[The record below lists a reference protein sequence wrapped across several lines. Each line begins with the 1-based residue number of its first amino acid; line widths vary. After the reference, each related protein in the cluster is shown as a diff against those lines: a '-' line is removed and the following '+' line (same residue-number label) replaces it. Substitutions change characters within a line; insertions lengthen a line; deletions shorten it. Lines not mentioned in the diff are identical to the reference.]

1 MGPMYS
7 YLRAEVA
14 SMPSTLV
21 KSSTRYSVRLG
32 TLLIVGY
39 DKEGSEASVSGRAV
53 EEARVRGAEVRRIRA
68 SSRGGTCV
76 GCRGEGRQEG

>member
-39 DKEGSEASVSGRAV
+39 GRGGSEASVSGRAV
-53 EEARVRGAEVRRIRA
+53 EGARVWGAEVRGGK
-68 SSRGGTCV
+68 RGDT
-76 GCRGEGRQEG
+76 RGSVCGVEHLR